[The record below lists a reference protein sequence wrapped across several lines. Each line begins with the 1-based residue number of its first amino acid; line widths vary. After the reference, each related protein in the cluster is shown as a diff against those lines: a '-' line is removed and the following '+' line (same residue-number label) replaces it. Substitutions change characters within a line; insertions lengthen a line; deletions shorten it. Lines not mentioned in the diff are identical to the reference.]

1 MAEPLYKGFSSFEYQ
16 KTKTFSLTDIE
27 LVKLDLL
34 NHIFT
39 RRGERLMMPNFGTG
53 IPNLVFEPLDAGTLE
68 TLEDELR
75 RVFDF
80 DPRVEVLRLDVQP
93 ATDGTGN
100 PNENAVTASARLL
113 FVELNIVDNFDL
125 NIVFEE

>member
-1 MAEPLYKGFSSFEYQ
+1 M
-16 KTKTFSLTDIE
+16 
-27 LVKLDLL
+27 
-34 NHIFT
+34 
-39 RRGERLMMPNFGTG
+39 
-53 IPNLVFEPLDAGTLE
+53 
-68 TLEDELR
+68 
-75 RVFDF
+75 FDF

-125 NIVFEE
+125 NIVSEE

>member
-1 MAEPLYKGFSSFEYQ
+1 MV
-16 KTKTFSLTDIE
+16 I
-27 LVKLDLL
+27 
-34 NHIFT
+34 
-39 RRGERLMMPNFGTG
+39 MMPTFGTG
-53 IPNLVFEPLDAGTLE
+53 IPDLVFEPLDAETLE

-80 DPRVEVLRLDVQP
+80 DPRVEVLRLDIQP

-100 PNENAVTASARLL
+100 PNENAITASARLL